1 MRRKKLTHAI
11 TFSAP
16 PEMYE
21 GLKKDADEY
30 DISTSELMRR
40 LSEDY
45 LSGTH
50 THCRPNFWKKEIEDT
65 NTPEA
70 K

>member
-11 TFSAP
+11 TFSTP
-16 PEMYE
+16 PKMYE

-30 DISTSELMRR
+30 GISTSELMRR

-50 THCRPNFWKKEIEDT
+50 TYCRPDFWEREIEDT
-65 NTPEA
+65 NTVEA